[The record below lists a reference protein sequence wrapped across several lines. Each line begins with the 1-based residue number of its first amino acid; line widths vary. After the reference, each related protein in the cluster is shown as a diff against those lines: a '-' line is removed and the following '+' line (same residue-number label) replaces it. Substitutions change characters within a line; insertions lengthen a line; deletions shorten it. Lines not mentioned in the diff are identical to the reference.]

1 MQEEI
6 KNKGM
11 AKLIIIMSLPPI
23 ISMFIQSLYSIVD
36 AIFVAKISTEAFNA
50 ISIAYPITNLTLALA
65 VGFGVG
71 LNSVISR
78 SLGMKDN
85 ENVQKCASHFFI
97 LSFIHYIIFIIVG
110 LIIIKPFF
118 SWFTTNNETI
128 RYGKIYLS
136 ILLFSCIG
144 QLLHISIEK
153 IFQAYGKMKVPMIA
167 QGLGCIIN
175 IILDAVFIYVFKWGI
190 AGAAVATVIGQ
201 FSSFIY
207 IFIIGLK
214 YKYIK
219 IDKSLFKLDKR
230 IIKNIYIVAIPSTIM
245 GSLISILTLIFNMIL
260 KGFGEDYV
268 TILGAYFKLQAFL
281 YMPANG
287 MIQGIRPI
295 FGYLY
300 GAEDKKTLKEAIKD
314 SMLIMTIFTIIGFIL
329 FETMPKLLLLSY
341 ISDSEVLNKG
351 ITCLRIIAI
360 GFIPSGF
367 SLVIMSFYES
377 IGKGL
382 PSLIISTSRQAIIPI
397 VYVIIAIK
405 ALKYNYLQVWIS
417 FPVSE
422 IFTFI
427 ISIIIFIIT
436 TKIDKVLNQKDIN
449 LDLLN
454 N

>member
-6 KNKGM
+6 KKRGM

-36 AIFVAKISTEAFNA
+36 SIFVAKISTEAFNA

-71 LNSVISR
+71 LNSLISR
-78 SLGMKDN
+78 ARGMNDLEYAK
-85 ENVQKCASHFFI
+85 KCSSHFLI
-97 LSFIHYIIFIIVG
+97 LSIIHYIIFIILG
-110 LIIIKPFF
+110 LVIIKPFF
-118 SWFTTNNETI
+118 TWFTSNKETI

-136 ILLFSCIG
+136 ILLFSCVG
-144 QLLHISIEK
+144 QLMHISIEK

-167 QGLGCIIN
+167 QGLGCVIN
-175 IILDAVFIYVFKWGI
+175 IILDAIFIYVFDWGVC
-190 AGAAVATVIGQ
+190 GAAIATVIGQ

-207 IFIIGLK
+207 ILIMGIK
-214 YKYIK
+214 YKYIYL
-219 IDKSLFKLDKR
+219 DKSIFKLDKK

-260 KGFGEDYV
+260 KDFGEDYV

-300 GAEDKKTLKEAIKD
+300 GAEDKKTLKDAIKK
-314 SMLIMTIFTIIGFIL
+314 SLYIMTIFTTVGFIL
-329 FETMPKLLLLSY
+329 FESIPRYLLLAY
-341 ISDSEVLNKG
+341 INDEEVLKIG
-351 ITCLRIIAI
+351 IICLRIIAI
-360 GFIPSGF
+360 GFIPSGI
-367 SLVIMSFYES
+367 SLCIMSLYES
-377 IGKGL
+377 IGKGI

-397 VYVIIAIK
+397 IYVIITINV
-405 ALKYNYLQVWIS
+405 LKFNYKQVWIS
-417 FPVSE
+417 FPVAE
-422 IFTFI
+422 ISTLI
-427 ISIIIFIIT
+427 ISIVIFIIT
-436 TKIDKVLNQKDIN
+436 TKVDKVLSQNPNIAQIK
-449 LDLLN
+449 
-454 N
+454 